1 MKRSPNYQKVS
12 EETYQERY
20 FLFLRE
26 QLARLDKEFKSSF
39 DKAKELRKRYQEAIH
54 DQSFVGKEL
63 TELQRT
69 YEALEE
75 VTSLS
80 REILRELK
88 LKDKILNY
96 ESETII

>member
-1 MKRSPNYQKVS
+1 MSWKKNLTIRK
-12 EETYQERY
+12 
-20 FLFLRE
+20 FLTKPIKKDIF
-26 QLARLDKEFKSSF
+26 SSWE
-39 DKAKELRKRYQEAIH
+39 K
-54 DQSFVGKEL
+54 SFVGKEL

-80 REILRELK
+80 REVLRELK